1 MLKYFSAATVVVFF
15 LIICMSFNN
24 GGIDGKAVTPLNQ
37 MNQDTLGK
45 KNKVAN
51 LYMTNC
57 SGCHGEHMNAF
68 VDRKWKHGNTQKDLI
83 RGIKHGY
90 PDEGMPAFD
99 AAFTDEEIKDL
110 ADYIL
115 TGIKNVDR
123 YLIDEKPASDVF
135 KTEKMTIRLDAVVEG
150 LDVPWGIAFLPGN
163 ELLVTD
169 RNGKLYRAKSD
180 KSKTEVSGVP
190 EVVAQGQGGLLDVA
204 VDPGFSKNN
213 LIYLSYSKPKNE
225 GGNIL
230 STTAIMQAKLSGN
243 KLSGQK
249 DIFIAQPY
257 SRTRHHYGSRLV
269 FDDKGNLFFSVG
281 ERGNE
286 KQNPQEIKGNDLG
299 KIHRIKTTGAP
310 VADNPFLKQAGV
322 QPTIYSY
329 GHRNPQGMAFDPRTK
344 ELWSNEHGPRGG
356 DELNIIKPGRN
367 YGWPVI
373 TYGINYNGKTISNI
387 SAKEGMEQPEHY
399 WTPSIGASGLAFVT
413 GNRYPGWE
421 NNILSGALRFKYLNR
436 SELKDNKVTH
446 EEILFRNIGRVRDVR
461 MGPDGY
467 IYMAVES
474 PGKVYKLVPTS
485 K

>member
-1 MLKYFSAATVVVFF
+1 M
-15 LIICMSFNN
+15 ICLSFNN
-24 GGIDGKAVTPLNQ
+24 GDVPGDKHTPLKV
-37 MNQDTLGK
+37 MNQDSINRK
-45 KNKVAN
+45 DKVAN
-51 LYMTNC
+51 LYMANC
-57 SGCHGEHMNAF
+57 SGCHGEQMNAF
-68 VDRKWKHGNTQKDLI
+68 VDRQWKHGSTQKDLVKAI
-83 RGIKHGY
+83 RHGY

-99 AAFTDEEIKDL
+99 AAFSDEEITGL

-115 TGIKNVDR
+115 TGIKNVNR
-123 YLIDEKPASDVF
+123 YMIDDKPESNTF
-135 KTEKMTIRLDAVVEG
+135 KTEKLTIRLDAVVEG
-150 LDVPWGIAFLPGN
+150 LNVPWGIAFLPGK

-169 RNGKLYRAKSD
+169 RNGKLYMVSKD
-180 KSKTEVSGVP
+180 KAKTEITGVP
-190 EVVAQGQGGLLDVA
+190 EVVAQGQGGLMDVII
-204 VDPGFSKNN
+204 DPAFSSNKF
-213 LIYLSYSKPKNE
+213 IYLSYSKPKNE
-225 GGNIL
+225 GGNLL
-230 STTAIMQAKLSGN
+230 STTAILRAKLVGN
-243 KLSGQK
+243 KLTEQK
-249 DIFIAQPY
+249 DIFIAEPY

-269 FDDKGNLFFSVG
+269 FDERGHLFFSVG

-299 KIHRIKTTGAP
+299 KIHRIKTDGSV
-310 VADNPFLKQAGV
+310 VADNPFLKTPGA

-329 GHRNPQGMAFDPRTK
+329 GHRNPQGMAFHPGTK

-399 WTPSIGASGLAFVT
+399 WLPSIGASGLAFVS

-421 NNILSGALRFKYLNR
+421 GNILSGALRFKYLNR
-436 SELKDNKVTH
+436 SEMKGNKVVH
-446 EEILFRNIGRVRDVR
+446 EEILFKNIGRVRDVR

-467 IYMAVES
+467 IYMAIET
-474 PGKVYKLVPTS
+474 PGTVYRLVPIL

>member
-1 MLKYFSAATVVVFF
+1 MLKYLSVGTIVVFF
-15 LIICMSFNN
+15 LMICLSFNN
-24 GGIDGKAVTPLNQ
+24 GGTTNNAINPERKI
-37 MNQDTLGK
+37 NQDSLARKG
-45 KNKVAN
+45 KVAN
-51 LYMTNC
+51 LYMANC
-57 SGCHGEHMNAF
+57 SGCHGEQMNAF
-68 VDRKWKHGNTQKDLI
+68 VDRQWKHGSTQKDLI
-83 RGIKHGY
+83 KAIKHGY

-99 AAFTDEEIKDL
+99 AAFSDEEITGL
-110 ADYIL
+110 ANYIL
-115 TGIKNVDR
+115 TGIRNVNR
-123 YLIDEKPASDVF
+123 YMIDDKPESNTF
-135 KTEKMTIRLDAVVEG
+135 KTEKLTIRLDAVVEG
-150 LDVPWGIAFLPGN
+150 MDVPWGIAFLPGH

-169 RNGKLYRAKSD
+169 RNGKLYRVKND
-180 KSKTEVSGVP
+180 KSKIEVSGVP
-190 EVVAQGQGGLLDVA
+190 EVVAQGQGGLMDVVLDPA
-204 VDPGFSKNN
+204 FSSNK
-213 LIYLSYSKPKNE
+213 LIYFSYSKPKNE

-230 STTAIMQAKLSGN
+230 ATTAVMRAKLTGN
-243 KLSGQK
+243 KLTEQK
-249 DIFIAQPY
+249 DIFIANPY

-269 FDDKGNLFFSVG
+269 FDDKGHLFFSVG

-299 KIHRIKTTGAP
+299 KIHRIKTDGSV
-310 VADNPFLKQAGV
+310 VADNPFLKTPGV

-329 GHRNPQGMAFDPRTK
+329 GHRNPQGLAFNPRTK

-387 SAKEGMEQPEHY
+387 SAKAGMEQPEHY
-399 WTPSIGASGLAFVT
+399 WLPSIGASGLAFVN

-436 SELKDNKVTH
+436 SEMKGNKVVH
-446 EEILFRNIGRVRDVR
+446 EEILFKNIGRVRDVR

-467 IYMAVES
+467 IYIAVES
-474 PGKVYKLVPTS
+474 PGTVYKLVPLS

>member
-1 MLKYFSAATVVVFF
+1 MLKYFSAGTVVVFF
-15 LIICMSFNN
+15 LMICLSFNN
-24 GGIDGKAVTPLNQ
+24 GGTSNKVIEPEGK
-37 MNQDTLGK
+37 MNQDSLAK

-51 LYMTNC
+51 LYMANC
-57 SGCHGEHMNAF
+57 SGCHGEQMNAF
-68 VDRKWKHGNTQKDLI
+68 VDRRWKHGSTQKDLI
-83 RGIKHGY
+83 KAIKHGY

-99 AAFTDEEIKDL
+99 AAFSDEEITGL
-110 ADYIL
+110 ANYIL
-115 TGIKNVDR
+115 TGIKNVNR
-123 YLIDEKPASDVF
+123 YMIEDKPESNTF
-135 KTEKMTIRLDAVVEG
+135 KTEKLTIRLDAIAEG
-150 LDVPWGIAFLPGN
+150 MDVPWGIAFLPGN

-169 RNGKLYRAKSD
+169 RNGKMYRVKSD
-180 KSKTEVSGVP
+180 KSKIEISGAP
-190 EVVAQGQGGLLDVA
+190 EVVAQGQGGLMDV
-204 VDPGFSKNN
+204 VIDPAFSSNK

-230 STTAIMQAKLSGN
+230 ATTAIMRAKLSVN
-243 KLSGQK
+243 KLTEQK
-249 DIFIAQPY
+249 DIFIAKPY
-257 SRTRHHYGSRLV
+257 SRTRHHYGSRLA
-269 FDDKGNLFFSVG
+269 FDDKGHLFFSVG

-299 KIHRIKTTGAP
+299 KIHRIKTDGSV
-310 VADNPFLKQAGV
+310 VADNPFLKSPGV

-329 GHRNPQGMAFDPRTK
+329 GHRNPQGLAFNPRTK

-356 DELNIIKPGRN
+356 DELNIVKPGRN

-387 SAKEGMEQPEHY
+387 SAKQGMEQPEHY
-399 WTPSIGASGLAFVT
+399 WLPSIGASGLAFVS

-436 SELKDNKVTH
+436 SEMKGNKVVH
-446 EEILFRNIGRVRDVR
+446 EEILFKNIGRVRDVR

-467 IYMAVES
+467 LYMAVES
-474 PGKVYKLVPTS
+474 PGTIYKLVPLS